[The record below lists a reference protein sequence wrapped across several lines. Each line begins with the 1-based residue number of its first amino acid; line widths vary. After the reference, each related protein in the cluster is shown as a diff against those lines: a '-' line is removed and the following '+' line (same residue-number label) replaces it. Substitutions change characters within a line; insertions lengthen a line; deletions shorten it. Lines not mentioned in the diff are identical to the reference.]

1 MWPGR
6 WNRRVDWRNCGV
18 RDDVFNCKRCFWI
31 KYNDWIINFILI
43 NRKTVDFNKLAFITL
58 TTLKSSNSCW
68 GRHCRHCEFSR
79 SDHNNPKLTWEYR
92 RSYSIKNGIH
102 LNARQVNDSQLSL
115 GFADSRHHWWMVQT
129 RLWVDNLFSAKKSEF
144 HFDDLESKLALSDK
158 DKSSVPVGNVFTS
171 LRLHGDITRVQMF
184 TITLYLEPMRRHWMF
199 CSSPLCLS
207 VTQRTKNLKAF
218 ANIRR
223 DGEEK
228 KMKTTKRDRL
238 LHWARLECQ
247 WLYRHTNQNW

>member
-31 KYNDWIINFILI
+31 KYYDWIINIISI

-129 RLWVDNLFSAKKSEF
+129 RLWVDNLFSAKNHKVSLRWSREQARVERQGQIKCVRGQCF
-144 HFDDLESKLALSDK
+144 HVTPITRWHLASSNVYDHALSRADA
-158 DKSSVPVGNVFTS
+158 SSLDVLLFVVS
-171 LRLHGDITRVQMF
+171 LWRND
-184 TITLYLEPMRRHWMF
+184 
-199 CSSPLCLS
+199 
-207 VTQRTKNLKAF
+207 TKNLKAF

-228 KMKTTKRDRL
+228 KTQITKRDRL
-238 LHWARLECQ
+238 LHWAPLECQ
-247 WLYRHTNQNW
+247 WLYRHANQNW